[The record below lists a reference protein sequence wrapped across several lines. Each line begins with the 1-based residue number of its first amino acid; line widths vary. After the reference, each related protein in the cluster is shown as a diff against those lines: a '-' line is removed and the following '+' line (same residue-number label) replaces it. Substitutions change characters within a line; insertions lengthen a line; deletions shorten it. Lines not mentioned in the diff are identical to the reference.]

1 MTGVCGAKFR
11 YGRLASA
18 CVRLEQAMPLRPVM
32 LQAAVLLVHG
42 MLLEDD
48 IVVWEQLIAL
58 KRMFAILICVCNV
71 L

>member
-1 MTGVCGAKFR
+1 
-11 YGRLASA
+11 
-18 CVRLEQAMPLRPVM
+18 MPLRLVM

-58 KRMFAILICVCNV
+58 KRMFAMYCI
-71 L
+71 